1 MNYILLL
8 DIINKLNEK
17 LKHNTQVK
25 FDKTSAKWIEMAI
38 NNKNYYPGCVKILE
52 GSGQFQYI
60 QITSND
66 GTLVLLLG
74 VLIENDEAFLDT
86 IYYDDGYGHYIF
98 DFFGFDT
105 EFDEATYN
113 MKFYDT
119 EAVETVL
126 GSKLKELD
134 ERYPDSKLDANM
146 KDSKRTLKEEILNT
160 PLNEEDFK
168 AHAILPDIEKK
179 DVVVQKDHS
188 FVIDAQSAAQA
199 HANTKGR

>member
-1 MNYILLL
+1 MEQHKVNYLI
-8 DIINKLNEK
+8 DIINDMDIKNKLRLAIRMSDSNYTN
-17 LKHNTQVK
+17 LKY
-25 FDKTSAKWIEMAI
+25 DKPEM
-38 NNKNYYPGCVKILE
+38 YE
-52 GSGQFQYI
+52 
-60 QITSND
+60 
-66 GTLVLLLG
+66 
-74 VLIENDEAFLDT
+74 
-86 IYYDDGYGHYIF
+86 IF
-98 DFFGFDT
+98 D
-105 EFDEATYN
+105 N
-113 MKFYDT
+113 Q
-119 EAVETVL
+119 
-126 GSKLKELD
+126 LKELD